1 MKKNSGSYSM
11 KTCDISGKRF
21 KATDDNF
28 YFNRNSA
35 DNFHPYS
42 KKWDNVRRLG
52 YIRDEKGMLQ
62 SPLMMV
68 KRNSME
74 ERSDRRGLDVN
85 RSLADNRLVFHLC
98 P

>member
-11 KTCDISGKRF
+11 KTCDISGKSF

-42 KKWDNVRRLG
+42 KKWDNVRRTT
-52 YIRDEKGMLQ
+52 
-62 SPLMMV
+62 
-68 KRNSME
+68 
-74 ERSDRRGLDVN
+74 GLTVDQLKKIIN
-85 RSLADNRLVFHLC
+85 LIKK
-98 P
+98 